1 LKTQGVRGLYRGYTA
16 SMMVYVPSSG
26 IWWGTY
32 ASGTSPS
39 TQQLRASH
47 VGHTF
52 SLHSSGVAV
61 KGKAA
66 AFINEQG
73 GLLRQL
79 DVLVFGLCGI
89 LAGSTAGTLLPCAS

>member
-1 LKTQGVRGLYRGYTA
+1 
-16 SMMVYVPSSG
+16 MMVYVPSSG

-39 TQQLRASH
+39 TSSKTAIQSSNIQP
-47 VGHTF
+47 F

-73 GLLRQL
+73 GVLRQL

-89 LAGSTAGTLLPCAS
+89 LAGSTAGTLLLCAS